1 MDRFS
6 AREYPARFGV
16 SMRREAVIALAQV
29 DYLFMIENVQ
39 GESQVAFSTESQ
51 VALQG
56 QAVKNSKPI
65 DVLSFSFTVSNA
77 ATIGSGT
84 SGAGAGK
91 AVFGTFQF
99 SAHVSTASP
108 LLFDACCQGVHFPSA
123 SLYFRKAGGKQ
134 EVYLRYDF
142 ALVFVTS
149 IQTKS
154 IDGDPVPVEV
164 VTLAYGGLVERYAAQ
179 TATGTTSGAVQR
191 GWSQVM
197 NKKI

>member
-1 MDRFS
+1 M
-6 AREYPARFGV
+6 
-16 SMRREAVIALAQV
+16 AQV
-29 DYLFMIENVQ
+29 DYLFMIEGVQ
-39 GESQVAFSTESQ
+39 GESQVAFQSEAQ

-65 DVLSFSFTVSNA
+65 DVMSFSFTVSNA

-91 AVFGTFQF
+91 VVFGSFQF
-99 SAHVSTASP
+99 VAHVSNASP
-108 LLFDACCQGVHFPSA
+108 ALFDACCQGTHFPSA
-123 SLYFRKAGGKQ
+123 SLYLRKAGGKQ
-134 EVYLRYDF
+134 EVYMRYDF
-142 ALVFVTS
+142 TLVFVTS

-164 VTLAYGGLVERYAAQ
+164 VTLAYGALVERYAAQ
-179 TATGTTSGAVQR
+179 TAAGTTAGPVLR
-191 GWSQVM
+191 GWNQVT